1 MPILRID
8 VIEGGSEAELKGL
21 LNAIHRAILAFRT
34 GPYIGG
40 VNVMNTT
47 CRWLV
52 LLIVTAAICKN
63 RPGAKC
69 TPFTRPFLA
78 FPCRTRSPG
87 GGESFARFATRDRCY
102 EVVFAR

>member
-8 VIEGGSEAELKGL
+8 VIEGGSEAELKEL

-34 GPYIGG
+34 GPYIGS
-40 VNVMNTT
+40 VNVMTHDLPVACPFNS
-47 CRWLV
+47 
-52 LLIVTAAICKN
+52 TAAICKIA
-63 RPGAKC
+63 PGQSV
-69 TPFTRPFLA
+69 PPSPDRSWQ

>member
-21 LNAIHRAILAFRT
+21 LNAIHHCQCDEHDLPVACLS
-34 GPYIGG
+34 
-40 VNVMNTT
+40 NSNS
-47 CRWLV
+47 CNLQ
-52 LLIVTAAICKN
+52 N

-69 TPFTRPFLA
+69 TPFTRPYLA